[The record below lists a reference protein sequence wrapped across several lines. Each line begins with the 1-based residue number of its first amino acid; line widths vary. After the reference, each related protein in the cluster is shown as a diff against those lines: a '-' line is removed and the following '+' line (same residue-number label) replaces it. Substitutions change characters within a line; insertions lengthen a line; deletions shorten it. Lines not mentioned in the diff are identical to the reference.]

1 MSKRI
6 LAAAFRETLVVS
18 SCLAVCLA
26 SLARPASAESLE
38 FGSAGAVTGRV
49 ADMKQQTH
57 TMGQTFHIGFNGISY
72 EGAVDRAVIEDA
84 TSESLTVKL
93 ALRNISLTIDN
104 IRIDGQRRG
113 AQCGPMRLMLGT
125 ERELWIIFK
134 VKRTLE
140 DGKAR
145 LIVQDADFEL
155 PSDNW
160 RIGSPSWVRPWG
172 FGMTESR
179 VVSGLRS
186 GLASNRAA
194 IEWQLGEE
202 SADMF
207 GQVEERLVAHLAS
220 NRRPEPERLAARQG
234 R

>member
-1 MSKRI
+1 MSII
-6 LAAAFRETLVVS
+6 LNAICRRTLVVS

-26 SLARPASAESLE
+26 GAGQSASAESLE
-38 FGSAGAVTGRV
+38 FGSTGAVAGRV
-49 ADMKQQTH
+49 ADMKQQSQ
-57 TMGQTFHIGFNGISY
+57 TMGQTFQIGFNGISY
-72 EGAVDRAVIEDA
+72 DGAVDRAVIEDA
-84 TSESLTVKL
+84 AGESLTVKL
-93 ALRNISLTIDN
+93 ALRNISLTINN
-104 IRIDGQRRG
+104 IRIDGKRRG
-113 AQCGPMRLMLGT
+113 AQCGPMLLTLGT
-125 ERELWIIFK
+125 EREIWITFQ

-140 DGKAR
+140 DGKTR

-160 RIGSPSWVRPWG
+160 RIGSPSWVKSWG

-186 GLASNRAA
+186 GLASNREA

-202 SADMF
+202 SAAMF
-207 GQVEERLVAHLAS
+207 GQVEERLVEHLAS
-220 NRRPEPERLAARQG
+220 SARPELPRIAARQS

>member
-6 LAAAFRETLVVS
+6 LAIAYRGTLVVS

-26 SLARPASAESLE
+26 SWGRPVSAESIE
-38 FGSAGAVTGRV
+38 FGSAGAIAGRV
-49 ADMKQQTH
+49 PNMKHQTR

-72 EGAVDRAVIEDA
+72 AGAVDRAVIENA
-84 TSESLTVKL
+84 TPQCLTVKM
-93 ALRNISLTIDN
+93 ALRSISLTIND

-113 AQCGPMRLMLGT
+113 AQCGPMRLTLGT
-125 ERELWIIFK
+125 QRELWITFT

-140 DGKAR
+140 DGETR
-145 LIVQDADFEL
+145 LTVEEANFEL

-186 GLASNRAA
+186 GLASNRSA

-202 SADMF
+202 SASMF
-207 GQVEERLVAHLAS
+207 SQVEERLVAHLES
-220 NRRPEPERLAARQG
+220 DPTPELGQLAARQSP
-234 R
+234 